1 MTSLKVGGQTL
12 ATYTYQIGTGLL
24 LTQTY
29 DNQGQLISAAGDTT
43 YTYTYDGAGNI
54 LTAYRRGLLRF
65 ICRFFV

>member
-29 DNQGQLISAAGDTT
+29 DNQGQLLSAAVVTT

-54 LTAYRRGLLRF
+54 LTVSNGTT
-65 ICRFFV
+65 IHQ